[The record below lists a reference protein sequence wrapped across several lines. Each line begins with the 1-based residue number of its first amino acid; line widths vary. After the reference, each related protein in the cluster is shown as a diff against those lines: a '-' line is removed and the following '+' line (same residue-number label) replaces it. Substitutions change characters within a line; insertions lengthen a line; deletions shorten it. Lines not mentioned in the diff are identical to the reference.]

1 MWLMV
6 EFYLG
11 VWPNASC
18 LCALTGQGLCTSS
31 LYWKLDLDPSS
42 AWVTGVFGYGLS
54 VVTRSTD
61 LQEGEAGGHRP
72 QH

>member
-1 MWLMV
+1 MWFMV
-6 EFYLG
+6 ELYLG

-18 LCALTGQGLCTSS
+18 LHVLCAPS
-31 LYWKLDLDPSS
+31 LYWKLDPDPS
-42 AWVTGVFGYGLS
+42 WVTGDLEYGLS
-54 VVTRSTD
+54 VVSRSTD